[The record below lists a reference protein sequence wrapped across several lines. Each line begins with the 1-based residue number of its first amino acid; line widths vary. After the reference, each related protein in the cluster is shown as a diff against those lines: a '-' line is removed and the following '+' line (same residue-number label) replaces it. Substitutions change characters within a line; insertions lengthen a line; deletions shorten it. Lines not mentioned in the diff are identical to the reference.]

1 MKRSSNER
9 ISDRLKGGALLFAI
23 VFGIL
28 VLSGG
33 PRVTTAETEA
43 ATQVI
48 VVDPTNHAWD
58 AY

>member
-1 MKRSSNER
+1 MER
-9 ISDRLKGGALLFAI
+9 IKGAFLLFAI

-43 ATQVI
+43 AVRSI
-48 VVDPTNHAWD
+48 VVDPTNQSWD